1 MTRATDGQYR
11 NIRFELDGSIATL
24 TFDQPE
30 TRNAISDADMIEE
43 IVHALS
49 SIPTRPEISVLI
61 VTGAGKAFSSGGNVK
76 KMRERGGIFAGGAL
90 DVQQSYRTGIQ
101 RIPLQLYEL
110 EVPVIAAVNGAAIG
124 AGFDISLMC
133 DIRLASTEAKFGE
146 TFLNLGI
153 IPGDGGAWFLPR
165 ALGHQRAAELTFTGR
180 IVEAQ
185 EALDL
190 GIVLEVVE
198 PEQLLPRADIATP
211 NRYEL
216 EWLTGAS
223 LDSPAAIME
232 AARTAGPGMML
243 VTSAPASG
251 PDGIGAPV
259 KMRIAVPR
267 TAGPSRGCPAVTR
280 PAIGSA
286 VSPSAAR
293 SSK

>member
-1 MTRATDGQYR
+1 MSELIQYQRDDG
-11 NIRFELDGSIATL
+11 IVTL
-24 TFDQPE
+24 TLNSPE
-30 TRNAISDADMIEE
+30 TRNPISDDDMIE
-43 IVHALS
+43 ALLAALERLETDPDARVA
-49 SIPTRPEISVLI
+49 IL
-61 VTGAGKAFSSGGNVK
+61 TGAGSAFSSGGNVK

-198 PEQLLPRADIATP
+198 PEQLLPRARALAERIADRP
-211 NRYEL
+211 PQALRAAKRL
-216 EWLTGAS
+216 LRAGQDMS
-223 LDSPAAIME
+223 LPRFLDYCAAIQAGCHQTEDHLE
-232 AARTAGPGMML
+232 ALDAFFEKRPGRYQ
-243 VTSAPASG
+243 G
-251 PDGIGAPV
+251 
-259 KMRIAVPR
+259 R
-267 TAGPSRGCPAVTR
+267 
-280 PAIGSA
+280 
-286 VSPSAAR
+286 
-293 SSK
+293 